1 MQTLPAPALRPF
13 HVHLFSE
20 IHVEFVDLFLHA
32 INEAQAGRLAI
43 NDMKAQDQSGQ
54 WEVIKITCTENL

>member
-13 HVHLFSE
+13 HVRLFSD
-20 IHVEFVDLFLHA
+20 IHVEFTDLFLHA

-43 NDMKAQDQSGQ
+43 KDMKFQDQSGQ
-54 WEVIKITCTENL
+54 WNVIKITCTENL